1 MAGFKDIVGNEQI
14 IEHLQNAIS
23 MGKVSHAY
31 IINGPQLS
39 GKMMIA
45 EAFARALQCEKEGT
59 DGCGECKS
67 CHQADDHNHPDIIYV
82 SHEKPNNISVDDI
95 RTQLNNDIVIKPY
108 SSKYKIYIVD
118 EAEKM
123 NQQAQNALLKTL
135 EEPPAHV
142 VFILATTEL
151 QKLPATIISRCQRFD
166 FRRIATDAIVGRLLY
181 IAGQENIPLTDGAAR
196 ILAKHAAGGMRDAI
210 SLLDLCSSGGA
221 TLDEAYVTEA
231 LGINS
236 AESLYA
242 LVRAIHARDYEQIFE
257 FVRTVAESSV
267 DLAVSWQD
275 LLALYRDL
283 LVVKTAKRPALYLD
297 ATEAETKE
305 LAALAALYT
314 SEELLCHLRLLDDA
328 LSQMQRSGST
338 KRTIAEMTLIKLC
351 DPRLSDDPS
360 AMLARIAAAEEKIA
374 RLSLGIPDA
383 PSPAPAEKTEKVK
396 DPVPANAT
404 APVPEKPEPLS

>member
-123 NQQAQNALLKTL
+123 NQQAQNALLKTI
-135 EEPPAHV
+135 EEPPAYAV
-142 VFILATTEL
+142 ILLLTINAESF
-151 QKLPATIISRCQRFD
+151 LPTILSRCVTLNIKAVPDEKIRGYLMRKYQIPDYQADVCVAFAQGNVGKAIQLASSEEFNELKDAVLQLIKRLRD
-166 FRRIATDAIVGRLLY
+166 IDLYEMTEAVKQIATYKLSINDYFDLMMIWYRDVLY
-181 IAGQENIPLTDGAAR
+181 FKATGDVNGLIFKDEVYDIKRQAE
-196 ILAKHAAGGMRDAI
+196 K
-210 SLLDLCSSGGA
+210 SS
-221 TLDEAYVTEA
+221 YN
-231 LGINS
+231 GINS
-236 AESLYA
+236 ILEA
-242 LVRAIHARDYEQIFE
+242 LRKAQI
-257 FVRTVAESSV
+257 R
-267 DLAVSWQD
+267 
-275 LLALYRDL
+275 
-283 LVVKTAKRPALYLD
+283 LD
-297 ATEAETKE
+297 ANVNFD
-305 LAALAALYT
+305 LVI
-314 SEELLCHLRLLDDA
+314 ELLLL
-328 LSQMQRSGST
+328 
-338 KRTIAEMTLIKLC
+338 TIKE
-351 DPRLSDDPS
+351 
-360 AMLARIAAAEEKIA
+360 
-374 RLSLGIPDA
+374 
-383 PSPAPAEKTEKVK
+383 
-396 DPVPANAT
+396 N
-404 APVPEKPEPLS
+404 